1 MKAGA
6 RDGVILVTV
15 LWTVALLAML
25 AVAASLTFRGFAGVT
40 AVERDRSKAD
50 GLLAAGLE
58 VAGGLVSS
66 AGDTPLNAV
75 ETTVV
80 LASGSVHLRL
90 DDEGGRIDIGQAPP
104 ELLAAL
110 FRAIGA
116 PNPDAIAKQIVAWRN
131 DDIGGSQSA
140 PASGVSANPAGPTT
154 AQAPAVPPFSDV
166 RQLLQVPGMRPEWV
180 TAAAPLIT
188 VYGNPTVN
196 PLTAPASVLAV
207 LPGVTG
213 ARLAA
218 FLEARRLYPTDA
230 TRLAGFLADAQSFL
244 AAKAPQAVSV
254 QLSADL
260 EDGYAAN
267 AEAVI
272 VSLKGDLQ
280 PYRVLAWKPSP
291 PQPRL

>member
-40 AVERDRSKAD
+40 AVERDRSRAD
-50 GLLAAGLE
+50 GLLTAGLE

-66 AGDTPLNAV
+66 AGDIPLNAV

-116 PNPDAIAKQIVAWRN
+116 PNPDAIAKQIVDWRN
-131 DDIGGSQSA
+131 DDIAGSQSGS
-140 PASGVSANPAGPTT
+140 PNGVSANPAGATT
-154 AQAPAVPPFSDV
+154 SQAAVVPAFSDV

-196 PLTAPASVLAV
+196 PLTAPASVIAV

-218 FLEARRLYPTDA
+218 FLEARRLYSTDA
-230 TRLAGFLADAQSFL
+230 TRLAGFLVDAQSFL

-280 PYRVLAWKPSP
+280 PYRVLAWNPST

>member
-1 MKAGA
+1 
-6 RDGVILVTV
+6 
-15 LWTVALLAML
+15 LL
-25 AVAASLTFRGFAGVT
+25 T
-40 AVERDRSKAD
+40 
-50 GLLAAGLE
+50 AGLE
-58 VAGGLVSS
+58 VAGGLVSC
-66 AGDTPLNAV
+66 AGDIPLNAV

-80 LASGSVHLRL
+80 LAAGSVHLRL
-90 DDEGGRIDIGQAPP
+90 ADEGGRIDIVQAPP

-116 PNPDAIAKQIVAWRN
+116 PNPDTIAKQIVAWRN
-131 DDIGGSQSA
+131 DDIAGSQNTPPS
-140 PASGVSANPAGPTT
+140 SVSANPAATTT
-154 AQAPAVPPFSDV
+154 AQAPVLPAFSDV

-180 TAAAPLIT
+180 AAAAPLIT

-196 PLTAPASVLAV
+196 PLTAPASVIAV

-230 TRLAGFLADAQSFL
+230 PRLAAFLADAQSFL

-260 EDGYAAN
+260 DDGYAAN

-280 PYRVLAWKPSP
+280 PYRVFAWNPST
-291 PQPRL
+291 PQSRL

>member
-1 MKAGA
+1 VKAGA

-15 LWTVALLAML
+15 LWTIALLATL

-40 AVERDRSKAD
+40 AVERDHAKAD
-50 GLLAAGLE
+50 GLLTAGLE

-66 AGDTPLNAV
+66 AGDIPLNAV

-80 LASGSVHLRL
+80 LAAGSVHLRL
-90 DDEGGRIDIGQAPP
+90 ADEGGRIDIGQAPP

-110 FRAIGA
+110 FRAISA
-116 PNPDAIAKQIVAWRN
+116 PNPDTIAKQIVAWRN
-131 DDIGGSQSA
+131 DDIAGSQNA
-140 PASGVSANPAGPTT
+140 PPSSVSANPAATTT
-154 AQAPAVPPFSDV
+154 AQAPVLPAFSDV
-166 RQLLQVPGMRPEWV
+166 QQLLQVPGMRPEWV
-180 TAAAPLIT
+180 AAAAPLIT

-196 PLTAPASVLAV
+196 PLTAPASVIAV

-213 ARLAA
+213 TRLAA

-230 TRLAGFLADAQSFL
+230 TRLAAFLADAQSFL

-260 EDGYAAN
+260 DDGYAAN

-280 PYRVLAWKPSP
+280 PYRVLAWNPST
-291 PQPRL
+291 PQSRL